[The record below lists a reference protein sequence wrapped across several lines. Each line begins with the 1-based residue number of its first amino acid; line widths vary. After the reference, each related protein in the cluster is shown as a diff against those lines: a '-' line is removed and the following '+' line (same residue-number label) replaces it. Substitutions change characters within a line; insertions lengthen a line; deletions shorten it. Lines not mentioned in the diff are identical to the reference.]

1 MADKKEPQL
10 PREEPPAASAA
21 SVADGTPAPDAR
33 PLAATADDARE
44 LASPE
49 DVAAFQE
56 RFARLLERRTA
67 IYTQGDSTSV
77 PKHVAVDLLRSVCFV
92 LGIDPARPD
101 VPERLLSVDLEDEF
115 RRRLADIERKVE
127 LAAELWREVVETMPA
142 IPSTSLEDTL
152 ASIGNFPK
160 SYDFRSMAHEIAAD
174 FDYQLCHPV
183 PETLQGVDYINEY
196 LRRLLIEADFLRR
209 FDPADCIR
217 VLERTS
223 PEYAELLINLYEPVA
238 TNAIGRALIGR
249 DPRPLRIAEEERE
262 ELAQLLGPMS
272 TAARVHALR
281 DAAGRACD
289 ALGIDDATAGEYLR
303 ERAGELAPR
312 VGVALA
318 SGELG
323 GVWV

>member
-1 MADKKEPQL
+1 MADKNEPL
-10 PREEPPAASAA
+10 A
-21 SVADGTPAPDAR
+21 PAPDA
-33 PLAATADDARE
+33 ARE
-44 LASPE
+44 LATPE
-49 DVAAFQE
+49 DIAAFQE

-115 RRRLADIERKVE
+115 RRRLAEIERRVD
-127 LAAELWREVVETMPA
+127 LAAQLWHEVVETMPA

-183 PETLQGVDYINEY
+183 PETLQGVDYIVEY

-209 FDPADCIR
+209 FDRTDCIR

-238 TNAIGRALIGR
+238 TNAIGRALLGA
-249 DPRPLRIAEEERE
+249 DPRGLRIGDGARGKI
-262 ELAQLLGPMS
+262 ARLLGAMS
-272 TAARVHALR
+272 
-281 DAAGRACD
+281 AAGRGKALREAAERACE
-289 ALGIDDATAGEYLR
+289 ALGVEDATAREYLLGL
-303 ERAGELAPR
+303 AGELLPR
-312 VGVALA
+312 TAVALA
-318 SGELG
+318 TEELG
-323 GVWV
+323 GVFA